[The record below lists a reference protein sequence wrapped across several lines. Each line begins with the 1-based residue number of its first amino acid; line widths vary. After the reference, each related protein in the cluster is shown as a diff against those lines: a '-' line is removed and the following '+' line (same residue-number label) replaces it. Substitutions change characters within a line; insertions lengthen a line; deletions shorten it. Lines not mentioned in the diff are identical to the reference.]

1 LTAAIFRVGRCIV
14 AALYIQANRV
24 CAGMGDASVKTFAA
38 SLALTM
44 AALTFAPTAQA
55 DMLVGN
61 YRLDANRDAGHH

>member
-1 LTAAIFRVGRCIV
+1 V

-24 CAGMGDASVKTFAA
+24 CAGIGHASVKTFAA

-44 AALTFAPTAQA
+44 AALTFSPIAHA

-61 YRLDANRDAGHH
+61 YRLDTNRDPGHH